1 MQGKGTWCLGE
12 AKAPNPAPGISPE
25 AKIVCWWVNFGRN
38 CILGE
43 EVFLSFIAGLSF
55 LYCRMFFLSLRWSLD
70 FFGALGVGF
79 SGENKRQKPSIGGS
93 MLLTFG
99 R

>member
-1 MQGKGTWCLGE
+1 LGE
-12 AKAPNPAPGISPE
+12 QVI
-25 AKIVCWWVNFGRN
+25 
-38 CILGE
+38 
-43 EVFLSFIAGLSF
+43 LSFIAGLSF
-55 LYCRMFFLSLRWSLD
+55 LYFRSRIFFLSLRRSLD